1 MSAGEKA
8 QMEKANLDYDKSQK
22 IHAQSLVK
30 VAALKIG
37 LEKMEKENRDLK
49 KEVRK
54 KLRRTK
60 KRRSYLTSS
69 GALK

>member
-30 VAALKIG
+30 VAALEIG

-60 KRRSYLTSS
+60 KRRS
-69 GALK
+69 